1 MGIMERIQHGW
12 NAFIN
17 NRDPTY
23 YRDDL
28 GPSYAYRPDRTRF
41 SYGNEK
47 TIVAAVY
54 NRIALDVAAT
64 SIRHVRLDKDDRFKE
79 YIKSSLDYCLTTEA
93 NLDQTGRA
101 FIQDI
106 VISMFDEGCV
116 ALVPVDTDINID
128 DSGSFDILTMRTG
141 KITQW
146 YPEHVK
152 INLYNPAN
160 GRRQDVIMKKN
171 RVAIIENP
179 FYSVINER
187 NSVTQR
193 LIRKL
198 ALLDAIDEQSG
209 SGKLDLIVQLPYSV
223 KSPMQQQRAEDRR
236 KSIEDQLSNSKYGI
250 AYIDATEHV
259 TQLNRPLENNLMKQ
273 VEYLTGIFYSQM
285 SITQGVMDGTA
296 DEATMLNY
304 INRTVEPIV
313 AAIVDGM
320 KRVFLTKTART
331 QGQSIMYFRDPFKF
345 ITMEKAAEIGDKFT
359 RNEILSS
366 NEIRQG
372 IGFKPS
378 KDPQAD
384 ELRNSNLNHPDEKI
398 AAVKPEVTEKSE
410 EGEKNQNG

>member
-23 YRDDL
+23 YREDL
-28 GPSYAYRPDRTRF
+28 GPSYASRPDRTRF
-41 SYGNEK
+41 SYGNER
-47 TIVAAVY
+47 TIVTAIF

-64 SIRHVRLDKDDRFKE
+64 SIRHVRLDKDDRFE
-79 YIKSSLDYCLTTEA
+79 DYIKSSLDYCLTTEA
-93 NLDQTGRA
+93 NIDQTSRA
-101 FIQDI
+101 FIQDC
-106 VISMFDEGCV
+106 VISMLDEGCV
-116 ALVPVDTDINID
+116 AIVPIDTDIDINN
-128 DSGSFDILTMRTG
+128 SASFDILSMRTG

-152 INLYNPAN
+152 VNLYNPQT
-160 GRRQDVIMKKN
+160 GRRQDIIAKKN

-198 ALLDAIDEQSG
+198 GLLDAIDEQSG

-223 KSPMQQQRAEDRR
+223 KSPVQQNRAEERR
-236 KSIEDQLSNSKYGI
+236 KSIEDQLTNSKYGI

-259 TQLNRPLENNLMKQ
+259 TQLNRSLENNLMKQ
-273 VEYLTGIFYSQM
+273 IEYLTGMLYSQL
-285 SITQGVMDGTA
+285 SITQGIMDGTA
-296 DEATMLNY
+296 DESTMLNY
-304 INRTVEPIV
+304 TNRTVEPFV

-384 ELRNSNLNHPDEKI
+384 ELRNSNINHPDEKV
-398 AAVKPEVTEKSE
+398 AAVKPEVEKSK
-410 EGEKNQNG
+410 EGEENQNG